1 MRSILVPV
9 LFVIML
15 LAAVPAAGETAVA
28 VMEFAS
34 KGGVTQ
40 KQMDALG
47 DMLANEI
54 REMGDYRV
62 IGKSDIRAALNF
74 EEQKSLLGCT
84 DEACIA
90 ELGGALGVR
99 WVVVGNV
106 SKFGQTFLL
115 NLKILDVEKIRVAK
129 GVSKKVTGGEDM
141 LIDALAAAAGEL
153 IEGARDHMQPETA
166 ADATTTAASAP
177 GDANTSAST
186 STTTQPDT
194 GGATP
199 DTDPSLDSTA
209 ADGAFPPDPPGV
221 ASEAPGR
228 PMNTWGHAAF
238 WSGTGLVVLGGA
250 AMFISMHEGSVYQND
265 DETHEA
271 RLDAAGKSRTWAGVM
286 WAGYG
291 AGAALLATGIVLW
304 VLDADASSA
313 VTAGAASAPDGTGLV
328 FGIGGRW

>member
-9 LFVIML
+9 LFVITL

-115 NLKILDVEKIRVAK
+115 NLKILDVEMIRVAK
-129 GVSKKVTGGEDM
+129 GVSKKVTGGEDK
-141 LIDALAAAAGEL
+141 LIDALAQAAGEL
-153 IEGARDHMQPETA
+153 IEGARASMHPDAAAGETS
-166 ADATTTAASAP
+166 TTPSASAP
-177 GDANTSAST
+177 GADHST
-186 STTTQPDT
+186 ETTQPDT
-194 GGATP
+194 RHATP
-199 DTDPSLDSTA
+199 DTDPSLAPADA
-209 ADGAFPPDPPGV
+209 AAGVTPMPPGV
-221 ASEAPGR
+221 TTGAPGR
-228 PMNTWGHAAF
+228 PLDTWGHAAF
-238 WSGTGLVVLGGA
+238 WSGAGLLVLGGG
-250 AMFISMHEGSVYQND
+250 AMIVSMHEGSVYQND

-271 RLDAAGKSRTWAGVM
+271 RLDAAGKSRAWAGVM

-291 AGAALLATGIVLW
+291 AGAALLATGITLW
-304 VLDADASSA
+304 LLDDDAPGTT
-313 VTAGAASAPDGTGLV
+313 TAGAAPTPDGSGWV
-328 FGIGGRW
+328 FGLGGRW

>member
-1 MRSILVPV
+1 MRSALASLLAVPV
-9 LFVIML
+9 L
-15 LAAVPAAGETAVA
+15 LAAAPAAGETAVA

-54 REMGDYRV
+54 REMGAYRV

-129 GVSKKVTGGEDM
+129 GVSKKITGGEDK
-141 LIDALAAAAGEL
+141 LIDALAQAAREL
-153 IEGARDHMQPETA
+153 IEGARARMHPEAAAGTITPPDTRHPTPET
-166 ADATTTAASAP
+166 
-177 GDANTSAST
+177 
-186 STTTQPDT
+186 
-194 GGATP
+194 
-199 DTDPSLDSTA
+199 
-209 ADGAFPPDPPGV
+209 DPPPATAGAPAGV
-221 ASEAPGR
+221 PPKPPGLVSEAPGR
-228 PMNTWGHAAF
+228 PLHTWGHAAF
-238 WSGTGLVVLGGA
+238 WSGAGLVVLGGA
-250 AMFISMHEGSVYQND
+250 AMFASMHEGSVYQND
-265 DETHEA
+265 DETPGA
-271 RLDAAGKSRTWAGVM
+271 RLDAAGASRTWAGIM

-291 AGAALLATGIVLW
+291 AGVALLATGIVLW
-304 VLDADASSA
+304 VLDDDAPGTA
-313 VTAGAASAPDGTGLV
+313 TAGAAPTPDGSGFV
-328 FGIGGRW
+328 FGLGGRW